1 MRRWVFCFACVL
13 VLGSPSAFF
22 GQEPSGPRTLENLLK
37 SDDAEQSAAPAEAN
51 GIDAGPKRPE
61 GTVSRPKDGVQHPDL
76 DKAWADY
83 DAAVAKA
90 AERIKAAISKQF
102 DAATAKGDL
111 DPAEKWQLALEKFEK
126 AGEVPA
132 DTEAR
137 AAVNAAVADYNKA
150 KDKLFEAYED
160 VVKSLTMEKKIAEA
174 KAARNEKA
182 TLGKVLEAFIG
193 VAAGRR
199 TPKSSKMNEATRRQK
214 ILAAFIGSWIN
225 DGNRD
230 HQLIRA
236 DGQYIVNGNPAN
248 EWSGTWTLDMED
260 PEGPCIVRVAN
271 NRTKTRFYLHPENP
285 NILMFSDG
293 LMRRQ

>member
-1 MRRWVFCFACVL
+1 
-13 VLGSPSAFF
+13 
-22 GQEPSGPRTLENLLK
+22 
-37 SDDAEQSAAPAEAN
+37 
-51 GIDAGPKRPE
+51 
-61 GTVSRPKDGVQHPDL
+61 VQHPDL